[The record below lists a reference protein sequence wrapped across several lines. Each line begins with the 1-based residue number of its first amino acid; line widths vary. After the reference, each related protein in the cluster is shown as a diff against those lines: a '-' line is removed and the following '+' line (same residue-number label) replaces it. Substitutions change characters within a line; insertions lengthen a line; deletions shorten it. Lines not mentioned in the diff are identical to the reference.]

1 MAVQS
6 ITNPFLTK
14 SVLPAISSS
23 SFSSTRN
30 NSNELGVVSVGAL
43 GRGSSRGGRTDALG
57 LVVCALD
64 RSNGSKSSSGGNDGA
79 KKGGVPNSNYVVPL
93 DKSFTPT
100 NSSCITRPLVE
111 ILRDLNKRIPDNII
125 ETTTPPPHDDNTAAT
140 TFIPW

>member
-1 MAVQS
+1 
-6 ITNPFLTK
+6 
-14 SVLPAISSS
+14 
-23 SFSSTRN
+23 
-30 NSNELGVVSVGAL
+30 
-43 GRGSSRGGRTDALG
+43 
-57 LVVCALD
+57 
-64 RSNGSKSSSGGNDGA
+64 
-79 KKGGVPNSNYVVPL
+79 VPL